1 MTEPTFDP
9 TLTTPLEQMQD
20 RLDFARKLQALTNR
34 IHGTDNVDQI
44 MLDLSAEISELFLC
58 ERLTLYVF
66 DPERKALVSRV
77 KSGINSNKDLVLP
90 VDHRSIAGYVAA
102 TRTTVRIDNLDD
114 ADELKRIDPQLQ
126 FFNRVDGVTGFKSRQ
141 MLAAPLL
148 HGSDRK
154 LVGVLQLIN
163 QRADGRFDKVA
174 EEGLEALT
182 ATLALALSKRL
193 QPSPPP
199 PAGAEGVARQARQ
212 AQDRLDFAKRL
223 QALTDKIHA
232 TDNAAQIMVGLSA
245 EISEL
250 FDCERVTLYVHDKER
265 RALVSRVKSGID
277 SSKDLVLPLDRRSIG
292 GYVGVTQQAL
302 RIDDLDD
309 AEELK
314 RIDPNL
320 RFFSQVDNATGFKS
334 RQMLAAPLLHG
345 PRKELV
351 GVLQLINQRT
361 GEGFDKVAEEALGS
375 LTATLALAL
384 SKRMKASAMLP
395 ERYDAL
401 IDQGIIEPA
410 ELELAQRWAQRKAKD
425 IETVL
430 VEDFNIPLGKI
441 GAALGKKANLRYQPL
456 EGIWTPNPD
465 LKGKISK
472 QVAEEQ
478 EWFPFARDGN
488 IIVLVTI
495 DPANTANRAN
505 MNRIFPYNELSIR
518 VTTRTEFLQMVKK
531 AWPG

>member
-1 MTEPTFDP
+1 MAEPTFDP

-20 RLDFARKLQALTNR
+20 RLDFARKLQELTNK

-58 ERLTLYVF
+58 ERLTLYVHE
-66 DPERKALVSRV
+66 PERKALVSRV
-77 KSGINSNKDLVLP
+77 KSGINSSKDLVLP
-90 VDHRSIAGYVAA
+90 LDHRSIAGYVAA
-102 TRTTVRIDNLDD
+102 NKSTVRIDNLDD
-114 ADELKRIDPQLQ
+114 AEELKRIDPQLQ

-148 HGSDRK
+148 QGPDK
-154 LVGVLQLIN
+154 TLVGVLQLIN

-174 EEGLEALT
+174 EEGVEALT
-182 ATLALALSKRL
+182 ATLALALLKRM
-193 QPSPPP
+193 QAPT
-199 PAGAEGVARQARQ
+199 AAARGDDGAARQASQ
-212 AQDRLDFAKRL
+212 ALDRLDFAKRL
-223 QALTDKIHA
+223 QALTNKIHG
-232 TDNAAQIMVGLSA
+232 TDNVAQIMVGLSA

-250 FDCERVTLYVHDKER
+250 FNCERVTLYVHDKER

-277 SSKDLVLPLDRRSIG
+277 SSKDLVLPLDRRSIA
-292 GYVGVTQQAL
+292 GYVGVTQKAL

-309 AEELK
+309 AEEMK
-314 RIDPNL
+314 RIDPHL
-320 RFFSQVDNATGFKS
+320 HFFNQVDNVTGFKS

-345 PRKELV
+345 PLKDLA
-351 GVLQLINQRT
+351 GVLQLINQRS
-361 GEGFDKVAEEALGS
+361 GEHFDKVAEDALET

-395 ERYDAL
+395 ERYEAL
-401 IDQGIIEPA
+401 IDQGIIEPP
-410 ELELAQRWAQRKAKD
+410 ELELAHRWAQRKAKD

-456 EGIWTPNPD
+456 EGIWAPNPD
-465 LKGKISK
+465 LKSKLSK

-495 DPANTANRAN
+495 DPANAANRAN